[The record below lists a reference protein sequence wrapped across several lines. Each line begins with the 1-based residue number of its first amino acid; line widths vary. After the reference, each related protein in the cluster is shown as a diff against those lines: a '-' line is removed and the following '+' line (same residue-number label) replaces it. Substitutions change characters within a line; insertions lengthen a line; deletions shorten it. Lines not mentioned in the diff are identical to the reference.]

1 MKITPIE
8 IRQREFERHFRG
20 YDKDEVNAFLQT
32 LSQAWESLLEENKET
47 KNQLGAAQK
56 ELAERRDAEGSLF
69 RTLRTAEETGAN
81 IIDRAHRD
89 AEQRIQAAEEEAE
102 RIINQ
107 AKAEAQK
114 ILAQT
119 DGQAQQV
126 VRHMEEKVAI
136 LQQDYRRAKTSYTEV
151 LSQLTDVAEQALR
164 AVEYAE
170 NNAAEDI
177 TSLVEEAHHIK
188 ASYQPPVT
196 HSLEEAPVALEEIY
210 EAYEENDAEVEEKSY
225 AEEETYEPE
234 SDPKE
239 EEPVEAVSTGAVS
252 TGAVSTGAVST
263 GAVPARPAGGSTE
276 PVLTEA
282 APSKKRGSFFD
293 EID

>member
-69 RTLRTAEETGAN
+69 RTLRTAEETGTN

-107 AKAEAQK
+107 AKAEAQG

-177 TSLVEEAHHIK
+177 TPLVEEANHIK
-188 ASYQPPVT
+188 ESYQPPVT
-196 HSLEEAPVALEEIY
+196 HALETEPE
-210 EAYEENDAEVEEKSY
+210 EAYEMYEENEGEVEEKPY
-225 AEEETYEPE
+225 AEEETYEHE
-234 SDPKE
+234 TATVEE
-239 EEPVEAVSTGAVS
+239 EEPVEAISTGAIS
-252 TGAVSTGAVST
+252 TGAISTE
-263 GAVPARPAGGSTE
+263 AVPAST
-276 PVLTEA
+276 
-282 APSKKRGSFFD
+282 SKKRGSFFD